1 MAIFICHASS
11 DNAIATKVYDRL
23 ANYHSIPCYIDD
35 IDKELSKRRGKSELT
50 SYLVDKLKKCDTLF
64 AVVTQN
70 TKQSWWVPFEIGT
83 ARQLPII
90 ITSYTNLPEPPQMD
104 YSIVLPEYLL
114 EWPRLR
120 TDSEVDFF
128 AQKYITRGNSQVRSS
143 FFSESHFSSSTF
155 EKPRDFEL
163 SMMRALNQRTFI

>member
-1 MAIFICHASS
+1 MA
-11 DNAIATKVYDRL
+11 K
-23 ANYHSIPCYIDD
+23 YHSIPCYIDD

-90 ITSYTNLPEPPQMD
+90 ITSYTNLPEPSQMD
-104 YSIVLPEYLL
+104 YPIALPEYLL

-120 TDSEVDFF
+120 TDKEVDIF
-128 AQKYITRGNSQVRSS
+128 AQKYISQGTSQERP
-143 FFSESHFSSSTF
+143 FLFSESRFSSSDLGN
-155 EKPRDFEL
+155 PRDFEL